1 MECVAAR
8 NLAAMAFCVS
18 PSSRLRLRKMW
29 RRRTASGGH
38 GVRWRSR
45 LLKVEA
51 KAGSESCVATKEDF
65 ADEDDYVKAGG
76 SELVFVQM
84 QQNKVM
90 EMQSKIVDKVS
101 CSLAHVSWILI
112 LVIFFLRLSIV
123 MIGPERF
130 PKFG

>member
-1 MECVAAR
+1 MAYTENDNEMECVSAR

-18 PSSRLRLRKMW
+18 PSPRLRLRKKKLW

-45 LLKVEA
+45 WLKVEA
-51 KAGSESCVATKEDF
+51 KAGGESCVATKEDF

-84 QQNKVM
+84 QQNKAM
-90 EMQSKIVDKVS
+90 EMQSKLVDKVS
-101 CSLAHVSWILI
+101 CSLL
-112 LVIFFLRLSIV
+112 LMFL
-123 MIGPERF
+123 GF
-130 PKFG
+130 